1 MKPQPLGTGRAPA
14 FGRADKG
21 HQALFEAACP
31 GPVDR
36 PHRARIKG
44 RFNICFRMNNDS
56 VGGHFR
62 VSENGYWSRWDR
74 ARRCIA
80 DNRWH
85 GKVRCE
91 PDITDEQAAGLEV
104 ENRLCRWLDS
114 ECPAVF
120 FKIPVLGY
128 FLLWVLAGGLSRPR
142 RPQRKNIHEYRAG
155 LAPFH
160 HVDRPDES
168 EEKRLAVLYR
178 GGDVIAGNTII
189 AAHIW
194 IARAVARK
202 YQHEAEFDDLIQE
215 GTFGLYKALRKFDPK
230 SRHRF
235 STLAYGAVEWA
246 IKDYLKRLRRLQRH
260 QSSDEISAS
269 GDESVLGIYARN
281 SVSPADADEHKLIRR
296 LFEKSV
302 HRFV

>member
-1 MKPQPLGTGRAPA
+1 MKPQPLGTGRRSA
-14 FGRADKG
+14 FGKPDKG
-21 HQALFEAACP
+21 HQALFESACP

-36 PHRARIKG
+36 PHRAGIKG
-44 RFNICFRMNNDS
+44 RFNVSFRMKNDG
-56 VGGHFR
+56 VGGYFR
-62 VSENGYWSRWDR
+62 VSENQYWSRWDH

-80 DNRWH
+80 DNRSH

-128 FLLWVLAGGLSRPR
+128 FLLWVLAGGLSRPK
-142 RPQRKNIHEYRAG
+142 RPQRKNIHAYRGG

-168 EEKRLAVLYR
+168 EEKRLAVLYQD
-178 GGDVIAGNTII
+178 GDVIAGNTLI

-194 IARAVARK
+194 IAGDVAPN
-202 YQHEAEFDDLIQE
+202 YLDEAELDDLIQE
-215 GTFGLYKALRKFDPK
+215 GTFGLYKALREYGPE
-230 SRHRF
+230 SGYRF
-235 STLAYGAVEWA
+235 STFAYRAVEWA
-246 IKDYLKRLRRLQRH
+246 MKDYVEKLRRLRRH
-260 QSSDEISAS
+260 ESTDEITAKRN
-269 GDESVLGIYARN
+269 ERVLGMYRAT
-281 SVSPADADEHKLIRR
+281 SVEPDREHKLICQ
-296 LFEKSV
+296 LFEKSPSRSV
-302 HRFV
+302 